1 MGRGTIVSGGT
12 DGLYTVDLD
21 YGSTR
26 ADQLIDYL
34 QTAITDIDV
43 AIAAAESVAESAS
56 LSLSSVLSALN
67 GAIVTYTGDESDENK
82 EALQEATEAAAE
94 AEVAKEKATV
104 KVSGLKYQKMA
115 LESRLS
121 AIQAID
127 VTERAD
133 VWCVDL
139 TEDASGSV
147 ATIEVNGE
155 GGQGILI
162 APEGRFPDA
171 GDGYMTARAVQSA
184 EQVFYNAAILP
195 GWQKYAPTYRTGTI
209 SNIDYD
215 NDTCTVTLDAA
226 SSSAQDLGINQA
238 GLLEGVDI
246 EYMNCNAKAF
256 DNNDAVVV
264 QFVGQSW
271 ANPKVI
277 GFVSNPKPC
286 GPYEIAFLVEMDQ
299 DNYIQSIDWGAPSAA
314 LDEYEFPD
322 GEYTYPYGYIGH
334 YLNTKTR
341 ALENGLPGAPGTVY
355 AFYVSHLGL
364 RIRFDIAFERQKAG
378 SEFFTPELVSN
389 IEEST
394 YGTYYNLTCIADNE
408 TYVGGSG
415 QNGFVVADDSGLSIA
430 TWNGAGGPYDVVVG
444 PIVREYYH
452 AAWLDAGNVLHQP
465 DAGEYDA
472 RMRGLWSPPPN
483 ITAVIDDRELNY
495 YLVQF
500 GPLPEFSGYNFY
512 YWHHHFNSET
522 ISQELVRTKWWVIY
536 RLGNGG
542 A

>member
-195 GWQKYAPTYRTGTI
+195 GWQKYAPTFRTGTI

-215 NDTCTVTLDAA
+215 NDTCTVTLD
-226 SSSAQDLGINQA
+226 SAVSTAQSLGINQA
-238 GLLEGVDI
+238 TLLEGVEV

-256 DNNDAVVV
+256 DNGDKVVV

-271 ANPKVI
+271 SSPKVI

-286 GPYEIAFLVEMDQ
+286 GPAYIAFRV
-299 DNYIQSIDWGAPSAA
+299 DNDPAATYNSGYGDIVTWGEPNDDEITSYPLQSMVQYTSTAGPAA
-314 LDEYEFPD
+314 GGGSNAHRQYYEVP
-322 GEYTYPYGYIGH
+322 
-334 YLNTKTR
+334 
-341 ALENGLPGAPGTVY
+341 
-355 AFYVSHLGL
+355 
-364 RIRFDIAFERQKAG
+364 RIRFDTAWVKQKASDTYFDG
-378 SEFFTPELVSN
+378 DVRYTYREQTSGESVNCGLKRENLDCFNSNFHIGVYTSLVRQDY
-389 IEEST
+389 EP
-394 YGTYYNLTCIADNE
+394 
-408 TYVGGSG
+408 VGGVYSG
-415 QNGFVVADDSGLSIA
+415 TTTTVYYSLGEFQLHPVPGYDYVSADYSEATGWFSNYLTFPTTIYIRDLSSDSEKYIRY
-430 TWNGAGGPYDVVVG
+430 T
-444 PIVREYYH
+444 
-452 AAWLDAGNVLHQP
+452 LD
-465 DAGEYDA
+465 
-472 RMRGLWSPPPN
+472 S
-483 ITAVIDDRELNY
+483 
-495 YLVQF
+495 F
-500 GPLPEFSGYNFY
+500 GPPAYLLNGNDYHTLYPNPGNTGTAFSD
-512 YWHHHFNSET
+512 
-522 ISQELVRTKWWVIY
+522 RTFEIPMAIY
-536 RLGNGG
+536 KRANGG
-542 A
+542 

>member
-67 GAIVTYTGDESDENK
+67 GAIVTYTGDESSENK

-195 GWQKYAPTYRTGTI
+195 GWQKYAPTFRTGTI

-215 NDTCTVTLDAA
+215 NDTCTVTLD
-226 SSSAQDLGINQA
+226 SAVSTAQSLGINQA
-238 GLLEGVDI
+238 TLLEGVEI

-271 ANPKVI
+271 SSPKVI
-277 GFVSNPKPC
+277 GFVSNPKAC
-286 GPYEIAFLVEMDQ
+286 GPAYIAFCIDVDPAATYDTGWGDVVTFGKSNNDTVISYPL
-299 DNYIQSIDWGAPSAA
+299 QSMMQQTGTSGPEPYAA
-314 LDEYEFPD
+314 TNEHKQF
-322 GEYTYPYGYIGH
+322 YTVP
-334 YLNTKTR
+334 
-341 ALENGLPGAPGTVY
+341 
-355 AFYVSHLGL
+355 
-364 RIRFDIAFERQKAG
+364 RIRFDSAWIKQRASDTYFE
-378 SEFFTPELVSN
+378 EN
-389 IEEST
+389 IKYT
-394 YGTYYNLTCIADNE
+394 YREQT
-408 TYVGGSG
+408 
-415 QNGFVVADDSGLSIA
+415 
-430 TWNGAGGPYDVVVG
+430 NGASV
-444 PIVREYYH
+444 
-452 AAWLDAGNVLHQP
+452 NC
-465 DAGEYDA
+465 
-472 RMRGLWSPPPN
+472 GLKHENLYSFDTRFHFGVFTNYSRRDLEPVDGVYSG
-483 ITAVIDDRELNY
+483 TTTVIDYSLGEFQLHPVPGYDYISADYSEATAWFGNY
-495 YLVQF
+495 LTFPTTIYIRDLADEVERYIRYTLDSF
-500 GPLPEFSGYNFY
+500 GPPAYMEDGMAYHTLFPNPGNTGTAFTDRTFEIPMAIYKRASG
-512 YWHHHFNSET
+512 S
-522 ISQELVRTKWWVIY
+522 
-536 RLGNGG
+536 
-542 A
+542 